1 MSIDG
6 QILSYH
12 QLIWWWDSWSV
23 MTPVLV
29 SHKQH
34 LYLAVCVFFRKSSLY
49 SKLASQL
56 SRGVLH
62 DISCTNC
69 DNGSSHCHIVSPA
82 PGTWSRTVTSHEWRN
97 VQCPE
102 GGEWLLC
109 LCLRSKTQAGAH
121 WPLVTV
127 PTQCTGETQE
137 TRAPGH
143 ERDAALVIIETPAT
157 GSLSLSCNIKC
168 WSYPHHT
175 TSPTRKAERTDD
187 LRYPII
193 ITVRRQVNTCHAH
206 GYTNI

>member
-34 LYLAVCVFFRKSSLY
+34 LYLAVWFFRKSSLY
-49 SKLASQL
+49 FKLASQL
-56 SRGVLH
+56 SRGVLI

-69 DNGSSHCHIVSPA
+69 DNCSSHCHIVSPA
-82 PGTWSRTVTSHEWRN
+82 PGTWSRSVTSHEWRN

-121 WPLVTV
+121 CVSL
-127 PTQCTGETQE
+127 
-137 TRAPGH
+137 
-143 ERDAALVIIETPAT
+143 LAT
-157 GSLSLSCNIKC
+157 GHCSHTMHRRNSGDPGPGPREGRGSG
-168 WSYPHHT
+168 HHRD
-175 TSPTRKAERTDD
+175 TRYW
-187 LRYPII
+187 LFVI
-193 ITVRRQVNTCHAH
+193 VL
-206 GYTNI
+206 

>member
-34 LYLAVCVFFRKSSLY
+34 LYLAVWFFFRKSSLY
-49 SKLASQL
+49 FKLASQL

-97 VQCPE
+97 VECPE

-121 WPLVTV
+121 SVSL
-127 PTQCTGETQE
+127 
-137 TRAPGH
+137 
-143 ERDAALVIIETPAT
+143 LAT
-157 GSLSLSCNIKC
+157 GHCSHTMHRRNSGDPGPGPREGRGSG
-168 WSYPHHT
+168 HHRD
-175 TSPTRKAERTDD
+175 TRYW
-187 LRYPII
+187 LFVI
-193 ITVRRQVNTCHAH
+193 VL
-206 GYTNI
+206 